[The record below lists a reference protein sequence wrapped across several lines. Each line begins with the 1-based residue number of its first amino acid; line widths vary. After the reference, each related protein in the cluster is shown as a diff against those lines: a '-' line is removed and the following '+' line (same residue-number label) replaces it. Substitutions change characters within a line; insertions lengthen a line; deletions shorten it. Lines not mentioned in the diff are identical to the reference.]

1 MQSILWDYLNSLKG
15 KKIAVIGM
23 GVSNAPLVKKM
34 LQAGLTV
41 RVCDKRERDDFD
53 GLSELESKGL
63 KVSLGPN
70 YLDGLEGADV
80 IFRTPGVRPDLPQI
94 ANAVAAGAQLTSEM
108 ETFLDLCPCSV
119 IAVTGSDGK
128 TTTTTIIAGL
138 LKAAGYRTFV
148 GGNIGHPLLCEV
160 DEIRPDDM
168 VVLELSSFQLM
179 TMRQS
184 PNVAVITNLSPN
196 HLDVHKDMEEYIA
209 AKRNIFAYQ
218 DTGDKL
224 VLNADNEITAG
235 FASQARG
242 EVTLFSRKRSLE
254 RGVCVRDGMIC
265 YHTRPILAADD
276 ILIPGVHNLEN
287 YMAAIAAVDGLVSD
301 ETIRE
306 YAKSFGGVAH
316 RIELV
321 RKLDG
326 VRYYND
332 SIASSPT
339 RTIAGLRSFSEKV
352 ILIAGG
358 YDKHIPYDV
367 LGPEIVKS
375 VKCLILTGATSDKIQ
390 QATQQAP
397 DYTPGNPEIRRC
409 ENLEQAVHTA
419 HDVAQP
425 GDVVI
430 LSPASASFDCFR
442 NFEERG
448 NKFKQY
454 VNALEGVTAR

>member
-1 MQSILWDYLNSLKG
+1 MESILMDYLNSLKG

-23 GVSNAPLVKKM
+23 GVSNTPLVKRM
-34 LQAGLTV
+34 LQAGLNV
-41 RVCDKRERDDFD
+41 RVCDKRERADFE
-53 GLSELESKGL
+53 GLPELEAKGL
-63 KVSLGPN
+63 RVSLGEN
-70 YLDGLEGADV
+70 YLDGVEGADV
-80 IFRTPGVRPDLPQI
+80 IFRTPGVRPDVPQI
-94 ANAVAAGAQLTSEM
+94 TKAVAQGAKLTSEM
-108 ETFLDLCPCSV
+108 EAFLELCPCSV

-179 TMRQS
+179 TMHQS
-184 PNVAVITNLSPN
+184 PNIAVITNLSPN
-196 HLDVHKDMEEYIA
+196 HLDVHKDMDEYIA
-209 AKRNIFAYQ
+209 AKHNIFTYQ

-242 EVTLFSRKRSLE
+242 EVTLFSRKKNLE

-265 YHTRPILAADD
+265 YHTRPILAAED

-287 YMAAIAAVDGLVSD
+287 YMAAIAAVDGLVPD
-301 ETIRE
+301 ETIRA
-306 YAKSFGGVAH
+306 YAKSFGGVPH

-321 RKLDG
+321 RQLDG

-339 RTIAGLRSFSEKV
+339 RTIAGLRSFHEKV

-367 LGPEIVKS
+367 LGPEIVNS
-375 VKCLILTGATSDKIQ
+375 VKCLILTGATADKIQ
-390 QATQQAP
+390 QATLQAP
-397 DYTPGNPEIRRC
+397 GYASGTPDIIRADD
-409 ENLEQAVHTA
+409 LQKAVAAA
-419 HDVAQP
+419 HDVAKP

-454 VNALEGVTAR
+454 VNALEETNA

>member
-242 EVTLFSRKRSLE
+242 EVTLFSRKKNLE

-321 RKLDG
+321 RQLDG

-339 RTIAGLRSFSEKV
+339 RTIAGLRSFDQKIV
-352 ILIAGG
+352 LIAGG
-358 YDKHIPYDV
+358 YDKKIPYEPLAPELLAHVKV
-367 LGPEIVKS
+367 LV
-375 VKCLILTGATSDKIQ
+375 LMGATGPRIEAAVRAQ
-390 QATQQAP
+390 
-397 DYTPGNPEIRRC
+397 PGFAASGLAILHAGSME
-409 ENLEQAVHTA
+409 EAVA
-419 HDVAQP
+419 LARGAARP
-425 GDVVI
+425 GDVVS
-430 LSPASASFDCFR
+430 LSPASASFDAYP
-442 NFEERG
+442 NFEARG
-448 NKFKQY
+448 KHYKQI
-454 VNALEGVTAR
+454 VNSL

>member
-1 MQSILWDYLNSLKG
+1 MQSILMDYLNSLKG

-23 GVSNAPLVKKM
+23 GVSNAPLVKRM
-34 LQAGLTV
+34 LEAGLQV
-41 RVCDKRERDDFD
+41 RVCDKREREDFD
-53 GLSELESKGL
+53 GLTELEAKGL
-63 KVSLGPN
+63 KASLGPD
-70 YLDGLEGADV
+70 YLSGLEGADV
-80 IFRTPGVRPDLPQI
+80 IFRTPGVRPDLPEI
-94 ANAVAAGAQLTSEM
+94 ARAVEAGAQLTSEM
-108 ETFLDLCPCSV
+108 EAFLELCPCSV

-196 HLDVHKDMEEYIA
+196 HLDVHKDMEEYIQ

-235 FASQARG
+235 FAQDARG
-242 EVTLFSRKRSLE
+242 EVTLFSRKKYLE
-254 RGVCVRDGMIC
+254 RGVCVRDGMVC
-265 YHTRPILAADD
+265 YCTRPVLAADD

-301 ETIRE
+301 ETIRA
-306 YAKSFGGVAH
+306 YAKSFGGVPH

-339 RTIAGLRSFSEKV
+339 RTIAGLRSFQEMV

-367 LGPEIVKS
+367 LGPEIVRA
-375 VKCLILTGATSDKIQ
+375 VKCLILTGATADKIQ
-390 QATQQAP
+390 QATVQAEG
-397 DYTPGNPEIRRC
+397 YQEGTPQIIRC
-409 ENLEQAVHTA
+409 DNLEQAVHAA
-419 HDVAQP
+419 HDVATD

-454 VNALEGVTAR
+454 VNALEGVNAL